1 MGDEKKVIL
10 EMKNIS
16 KYFPGVQALDN
27 AQLTVKEGEVV
38 ASYGRKWRWKI
49 HFNEMFIWN
58 IS

>member
-1 MGDEKKVIL
+1 MSEEKKVIL

-38 ASYGRKWRWKI
+38 AYGRKRSGKI
-49 HFNEMFIWN
+49 HFNEMFIRN
-58 IS
+58 LS

>member
-38 ASYGRKWRWKI
+38 ALMGENGAGKS
-49 HFNEMFIWN
+49 NEMFIWN